1 MPHDFPGFKGYKVS
15 EKEKV
20 YLVRDSSK
28 SLLHTFACA
37 PNTLKVFMIWTADTM
52 KTRGHPAAYSAP
64 LEAKKHQ
71 GEHEMEGLHVGCE
84 YFDATG
90 QGCKSFG
97 I

>member
-1 MPHDFPGFKGYKVS
+1 MLRTTDAMETGGYI
-15 EKEKV
+15 
-20 YLVRDSSK
+20 
-28 SLLHTFACA
+28 A
-37 PNTLKVFMIWTADTM
+37 AD
-52 KTRGHPAAYSAP
+52 PAQ

-90 QGCKSFG
+90 RGCKSFG